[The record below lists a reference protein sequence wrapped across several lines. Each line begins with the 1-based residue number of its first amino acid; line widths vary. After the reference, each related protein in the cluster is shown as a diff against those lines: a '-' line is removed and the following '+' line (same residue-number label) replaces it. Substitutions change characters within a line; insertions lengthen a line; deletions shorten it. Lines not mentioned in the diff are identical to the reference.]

1 MKDRCH
7 NLLKKALALND
18 VAAAVVNVIKYGIWQ
33 KITLWIYWKR
43 WSSTKKWIM
52 VKMSAGTSSCNKYLT

>member
-18 VAAAVVNVIKYGIWQ
+18 VAAAVVNVIKYGIW
-33 KITLWIYWKR
+33 IYWKC

-52 VKMSAGTSSCNKYLT
+52 VKMNAGTSSCNKYLT